1 VNKKFRV
8 QFGSRYLWRGAVLW
22 ISPRSVA
29 VSFSSISRSPWEM
42 PFCAPDDLGYV
53 RPDLFPSLPIMG
65 DETQANEEDAN
76 ETQASLDETQAN
88 EEDANETQAS
98 LSQSLSGTCFAPG
111 LEEGLSTDEEE
122 EEEEETQAGRG
133 GGGAKQEHPDRL
145 VSKQEQEQERRR
157 EQEQEQK
164 QQQQQEQAQKKI
176 HIHLIEDKWE
186 YSDRLDLWQART
198 LAGTFQWIPTSYTF
212 ADPFDTPPKSHHVA
226 ELVYATTTATTSTTG
241 ASSSGKRKREEK
253 GEEEK
258 ERKIDEEEEEEV
270 LDAAQIT

>member
-1 VNKKFRV
+1 
-8 QFGSRYLWRGAVLW
+8 
-22 ISPRSVA
+22 
-29 VSFSSISRSPWEM
+29 M
-42 PFCAPDDLGYV
+42 PFCAPDDLGFDQ
-53 RPDLFPSLPIMG
+53 PDLFPSLPIMG
-65 DETQANEEDAN
+65 SEDMIEEDADETQA
-76 ETQASLDETQAN
+76 
-88 EEDANETQAS
+88 
-98 LSQSLSGTCFAPG
+98 SQSLSGTCFAPG

-133 GGGAKQEHPDRL
+133 GGGAKQEHPDPL

-198 LAGTFQWIPTSYTF
+198 SSGTFQWIPTSYTF

-253 GEEEK
+253 
-258 ERKIDEEEEEEV
+258 EEEEEGEEV
-270 LDAAQIT
+270 PGGVFYGPPNHPSDFEPPTSSGEEVEE